1 MIRPELL
8 EILRCPETHQ
18 RLSPAPP
25 ELVESLNSRIRAG
38 QLQNRSGQ
46 TVREPIEAAL
56 LREDR
61 QFAYPIRAKLPI
73 MLIGEALPIS

>member
-25 ELVESLNSRIRAG
+25 ELVEALNTKIRAG

-46 TVREPIEAAL
+46 IIHEPVEAAL
-56 LREDR
+56 VREDQR
-61 QFAYPIRAKLPI
+61 FAYPIRAQLPI
-73 MLIGEALPIS
+73 MLIGEALPTG